1 MQNKQTFITNYLLSL
16 SERSYRTNK
25 GDYQIGF
32 DWIIYQYGLSQ
43 SWQPIRYP
51 FHIENKGQMI
61 THKTE
66 AEFGIDF
73 SFYDKQSKSVI
84 VFLLKAEKLTYN
96 NWIKKDFDS
105 DLRRAINP
113 DLTNIEIDL
122 SEIEKYKIITV
133 YNKNDDKKGVDCYE
147 NFIKTAPKKIS
158 ETIDLEFERWNI
170 DRLTQE
176 VTENLLTADIL
187 PNNLSGLLSYL
198 SSQVADFEFGTKEW
212 ENQLI
217 PNWKN
222 FLEQV
227 FATGIDE
234 RKLNL
239 IPFSLIILKNE
250 MKKTPLTII
259 GWYDLT
265 EYAILKLW
273 DLFPNLNEKLR
284 LIVISIWREF
294 YINELIAYF
303 ENYYKILTTPYGIN
317 NKTRFMSLN
326 VVCSSYTAYWHIARL
341 GILYMNMLY
350 IPDEEHK
357 NKILNYYSNYIEK
370 FIENNPP
377 CFYPLLD
384 INHIELYLIFVSY
397 FLNGKIEKL
406 HDFFLE
412 LGNFLCVR
420 LTNRTRI
427 PFIEARN
434 RLDLVAEYVAT
445 GKQPVEWNS
454 RSSYLLT
461 MLLEM
466 FTIFDEGKAD
476 KMIEYYFDE
485 IIASDN
491 KESKDIDLVSWYP
504 DNDWQDNIFKKQVVS
519 GTGVTTNN
527 FHDFDNPNNTN
538 RQQIIKSFIKEMRP
552 KDINIQD
559 LTRPTA
565 AYILACI
572 KYHSPLPPEFW
583 RIFIDE
589 DKVQNTEIPITK
601 NE

>member
-1 MQNKQTFITNYLLSL
+1 MQNKQTYITTYLLSL
-16 SERSYRTNK
+16 SERSYKSNK

-43 SWQPIRYP
+43 NWQPIRYP
-51 FHIENKGQMI
+51 FHIENKGQII

-73 SFYDKQSKSVI
+73 SFYDQKSKSVI

-122 SEIEKYKIITV
+122 EKIKKYKIIIA
-133 YNKNDDKKGVDCYE
+133 YNKNDDQKGIDCYE
-147 NFIKTAPKKIS
+147 TFIKSAPKKIY

-170 DRLTQE
+170 DRLTEE

-187 PNNLSGLLSYL
+187 PNNLSGLLSYISL
-198 SSQVADFEFGTKEW
+198 QVADFEFGTKNW

-227 FATGIDE
+227 FTTGIDE

-250 MKKTPLTII
+250 MKKTPIAII
-259 GWYDLT
+259 GWYDLI

-273 DLFPNLNEKLR
+273 DLFPDLNEKLR

-303 ENYYKILTTPYGIN
+303 EDYYEILTLPYGIN
-317 NKTRFMSLN
+317 NKTAFISLN
-326 VVCSSYTAYWHIARL
+326 AICSSYTAYWHLGRL
-341 GILYMNMLY
+341 GILYINMLY
-350 IPDEEHK
+350 IPDKEKRE
-357 NKILNYYSNYIEK
+357 KILKYYSNYIEK
-370 FIENNPP
+370 VMDNNPS
-377 CFYPLLD
+377 CYYPLVD
-384 INHIELYLIFVSY
+384 INHIELYLVFISY
-397 FLNGKIEKL
+397 LLNDKKDKL

-412 LGNFLCVR
+412 LGNFFCIR
-420 LTNRTRI
+420 RTNRTRI
-427 PFIEARN
+427 PFIEGRN

-445 GKQPVEWNS
+445 GKQPIEWNS
-454 RSSYLLT
+454 KSSYLLT

-466 FTIFDEGKAD
+466 FTIFDEEKAD
-476 KMIEYYFDE
+476 KMIEYYFNE
-485 IIASDN
+485 VIASN
-491 KESKDIDLVSWYP
+491 NEKVKDIDLVSWYP
-504 DNDWQDNIFKKQVVS
+504 DNNWQDNIFKNQVVT
-519 GTGVTTNN
+519 GTGISTSN
-527 FHDFDNPNNTN
+527 FYDFDNPNNTN
-538 RQQIIKSFIKEMRP
+538 KQQIIKLFIKEMRT
-552 KDINIQD
+552 KDIDIQD
-559 LTRPTA
+559 LTRPLA
-565 AYILACI
+565 AFILACI
-572 KYHSPLPPEFW
+572 KYQSPLPPEFW
-583 RIFIDE
+583 RIFIDK
-589 DKVQNTEIPITK
+589 DILIMG